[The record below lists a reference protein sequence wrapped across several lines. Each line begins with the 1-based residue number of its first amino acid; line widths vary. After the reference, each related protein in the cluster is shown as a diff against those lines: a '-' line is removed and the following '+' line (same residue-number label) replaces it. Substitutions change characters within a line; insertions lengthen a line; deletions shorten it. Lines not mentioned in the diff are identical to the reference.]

1 MDTRDERI
9 YFGAKPKYQVTL
21 EAGEISMDDIDF
33 EVRFQRGPNF
43 TVTEKNM
50 MMTDGE
56 GNYFVVMDTTQLGV
70 GEVRA
75 IIVADIPDTDYEGGI
90 RPEIIVI
97 EDFERIYPL

>member
-1 MDTRDERI
+1 
-9 YFGAKPKYQVTL
+9 
-21 EAGEISMDDIDF
+21 
-33 EVRFQRGPNF
+33 
-43 TVTEKNM
+43 
-50 MMTDGE
+50 
-56 GNYFVVMDTTQLGV
+56 MDTTQLGV